1 VGVLGVP
8 LPALVDGAIVGGAL
22 GRGVPLAGRLVP
34 EPFEAT
40 VPPEKP
46 ELKTT
51 AATPMTMSATAAQ
64 DRPMTTRRL
73 GFTNSQLRLRR
84 VRSSLPG
91 EGGASRPGDGA
102 TTPAFDRLMAFPG
115 IEATNASWRNG

>member
-1 VGVLGVP
+1 MP
-8 LPALVDGAIVGGAL
+8 LPAVIDGAIVGDAL

-34 EPFEAT
+34 EPCEAA

-64 DRPMTTRRL
+64 DRPMTTSRL
-73 GFTNSQLRLRR
+73 GFTNSQ
-84 VRSSLPG
+84 
-91 EGGASRPGDGA
+91 
-102 TTPAFDRLMAFPG
+102 TPPA
-115 IEATNASWRNG
+115 ES